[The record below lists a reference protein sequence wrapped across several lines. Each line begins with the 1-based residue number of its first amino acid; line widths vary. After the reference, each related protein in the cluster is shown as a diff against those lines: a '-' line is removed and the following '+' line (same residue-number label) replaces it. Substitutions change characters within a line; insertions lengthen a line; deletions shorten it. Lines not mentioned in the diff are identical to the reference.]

1 MKQVINLY
9 QVDKRKWMIELTF
22 EYLVWGLLGFLG
34 ILLIITLSAAINHFS
49 VKGQLTQLEKEQ
61 AGKSKTLQTIAS
73 QVPAERTREQLMN
86 DIKKYQNQKQE
97 KQEILNALAESVG
110 ADKGFTGF
118 LDALS
123 TKTRL
128 GLWFTKLSFKENGN
142 FISLQGS
149 SLKPEYVPTLITGLS
164 NDPAFSGKEFILF
177 KEALDEKTQ
186 QIDFVL
192 ETKPME
198 KP

>member
-1 MKQVINLY
+1 MKQEINLY
-9 QVDKRKWMIELTF
+9 QVDKKKWIIDLTF
-22 EYLVWGLLGFLG
+22 EYLIWGLLGFLG
-34 ILLIITLSAAINHFS
+34 ILLIVTLSATFNHFS

-61 AGKSKTLQTIAS
+61 EGKSKALQTIAG

-86 DIKKYQNQKQE
+86 DIKKYQDQKQA
-97 KQEILNALAESVG
+97 KQEILNSLAETIG

-118 LDALS
+118 LDALA

-128 GLWFTKLSFKENGN
+128 GLWFTKLSFRENGN
-142 FISLQGS
+142 FISLQGH

-164 NDPAFSGKEFILF
+164 NDPAFSGKKFILF
-177 KEALDEKTQ
+177 KEALDDKTQ

-192 ETKPME
+192 ETKSAE